1 MAIRY
6 LPPRTTNRTSRLALL
21 MQLWDMP
28 VTRAQQDELACRA
41 AVTQQRSRFGN
52 LNHQGTPYPSESCL
66 ITRFHPSFESV
77 IEPGVRPLV
86 AAIAI
91 DLDLV
96 TYTSCEG
103 HHYAGTVQPPDERH
117 VGIIPRS
124 PEEERRV
131 LALFERAAARSN
143 ARHPAAAAEA
153 ALMHHTVVDG
163 DVAYPAVD
171 LYICKPAGAS
181 WVAYFADLD
190 RVSDSLTVALLG
202 SPDVAQRS

>member
-6 LPPRTTNRTSRLALL
+6 LPPRTKNQTSRLALL
-21 MQLWDMP
+21 RQLWDMP
-28 VTRAQQDELACRA
+28 VTKAQHDELACRA
-41 AVTQQRSRFGN
+41 VVTQQRSRFGN
-52 LNHQGTPYPSESCL
+52 LNNQGTPYPSESCL

-77 IEPGVRPLV
+77 IEPGVRQLL

-103 HHYAGTVQPPDERH
+103 HLYAGTAQPPDERH

-124 PEEERRV
+124 TDEERRV
-131 LALFERAAARSN
+131 LALFERAAAISN
-143 ARHPAAAAEA
+143 ARDPAAAAEI

-163 DVAYPAVD
+163 DVAYPAID
-171 LYICKPAGAS
+171 LYVCKPARAS
-181 WVAYFADLD
+181 WEAYFADID
-190 RVSDSLTVALLG
+190 RVSDLLTYELLAA
-202 SPDVAQRS
+202 SEL